1 MDAASSA
8 SEGIATATYLSASST
23 PTSDAAVIAS
33 SFSWLSIKEVFVI
46 VVLYMWYMFLFLA
59 CGVVI
64 IGGIYLVCMGV
75 LVLFGVVCEHGP
87 KLYSKSKERL
97 EKYRKSSMDTDIEGQ
112 NAGGVTSQSGDPQT
126 SGVENGEGSKAEAK
140 LGSESV

>member
-46 VVLYMWYMFLFLA
+46 VVLYM
-59 CGVVI
+59 
-64 IGGIYLVCMGV
+64 
-75 LVLFGVVCEHGP
+75 
-87 KLYSKSKERL
+87 
-97 EKYRKSSMDTDIEGQ
+97 
-112 NAGGVTSQSGDPQT
+112 
-126 SGVENGEGSKAEAK
+126 
-140 LGSESV
+140 